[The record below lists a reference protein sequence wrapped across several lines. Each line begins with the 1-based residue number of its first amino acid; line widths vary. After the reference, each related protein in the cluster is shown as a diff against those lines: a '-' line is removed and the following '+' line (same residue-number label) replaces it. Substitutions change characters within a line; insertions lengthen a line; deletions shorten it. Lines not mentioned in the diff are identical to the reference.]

1 MIEYICKE
9 CDVLEM
15 DLKIIPKKKCPKCKL
30 FLEVIEKD
38 Q

>member
-9 CDVLEM
+9 CDMYEM
-15 DLKIIPKKKCPKCKL
+15 DIRIIPKKKCPKCDL
-30 FLEVIEKD
+30 LMEAIEKE